1 MTRLHRSARGFTL
14 IEIMVVVVIIGLL
27 AAVILPNVFG
37 NVAKAQINKAKSD
50 IQAIETA
57 LTMYKLDNFK
67 YPSTDMGLQALVQK
81 PNDPT
86 VRNWRE
92 GGYVKR
98 VSNDPWGNP
107 YQYVYPGT
115 RGQEYDLFT
124 YGADAQEGGEG
135 LGSHLEAEDMPA
147 GDRVPARIR
156 QLPGACTGDERLE
169 LASELA
175 ARDVEPG
182 RFRFGRGHSRE
193 LAQGG
198 PAERPRRE
206 RPGERR

>member
-1 MTRLHRSARGFTL
+1 MTSRLHRSARGFTL

-37 NVAKAQINKAKSD
+37 NVAKAQVNKAKSD

-67 YPSTDMGLQALVQK
+67 YPSTDLGLQALVQR

-98 VSNDPWGNP
+98 ISNDPWGNP
-107 YQYVYPGT
+107 YQYVFPGT
-115 RGQEYDLFT
+115 RGQEFDLYTF
-124 YGADAQEGGEG
+124 GADSQEGGEG
-135 LGSHLEAEDMPA
+135 ENADIGNWNLD
-147 GDRVPARIR
+147 
-156 QLPGACTGDERLE
+156 Q
-169 LASELA
+169 
-175 ARDVEPG
+175 
-182 RFRFGRGHSRE
+182 
-193 LAQGG
+193 
-198 PAERPRRE
+198 
-206 RPGERR
+206 

>member
-37 NVAKAQINKAKSD
+37 NVAKAQVNKAKSD

-67 YPSTDMGLQALVQK
+67 YPSTDLGLQALVQR

-98 VSNDPWGNP
+98 ISTDPWGNP
-107 YQYVYPGT
+107 YQYVFPGT
-115 RGQEYDLFT
+115 RGQEFDLYSF
-124 YGADAQEGGEG
+124 GADSQEGGEG
-135 LGSHLEAEDMPA
+135 ENADIGNWNLD
-147 GDRVPARIR
+147 
-156 QLPGACTGDERLE
+156 Q
-169 LASELA
+169 
-175 ARDVEPG
+175 
-182 RFRFGRGHSRE
+182 
-193 LAQGG
+193 
-198 PAERPRRE
+198 
-206 RPGERR
+206 